1 MSDLTIV
8 IALAISFSL
17 ILLRLLAPR
26 RREQKGGPE
35 IDLRLANT
43 LPRHYRYLPQVRQAM
58 SAIDAKYLNDKAS
71 PAVARRALQERRA
84 IARHFLAGLLEDFS
98 SLERLARTVAALS
111 PEISREQET
120 ARLILGLKFRVL
132 YAWVWLR
139 LSTGLAPLE
148 QIGQLTNLV
157 GILATRM
164 EGAMVAVSALSA
176 PELNT

>member
-1 MSDLTIV
+1 
-8 IALAISFSL
+8 
-17 ILLRLLAPR
+17 
-26 RREQKGGPE
+26 
-35 IDLRLANT
+35 
-43 LPRHYRYLPQVRQAM
+43 M
-58 SAIDAKYLNDKAS
+58 SAIDAKYLNEKAS
-71 PAVARRALQERRA
+71 PAVARKAHQERRA
-84 IARHFLAGLLEDFS
+84 VARHFLTGLLEDFS

-111 PEISREQET
+111 PAISREQET
-120 ARLILGLKFRVL
+120 ERLMLGVKFRVL

-139 LSTGLAPLE
+139 LFIGLAPLE

>member
-1 MSDLTIV
+1 MSELTIV

-17 ILLRLLAPR
+17 ILLRLLVPR
-26 RREQKGGPE
+26 RHDQKGGPE
-35 IDLRLANT
+35 IDLSLVST
-43 LPRHYRYLPQVRQAM
+43 LPRHFRYLPQVRRAM
-58 SAIDAKYLNDKAS
+58 SAIDAKYLNEKAS
-71 PAVARRALQERRA
+71 PEVARKALQERRA
-84 IARHFLAGLLEDFS
+84 VARHFLAGLLEDFAN
-98 SLERLARTVAALS
+98 LERLARTVAALS
-111 PEISREQET
+111 PAISREQET
-120 ARLILGLKFRVL
+120 ARLILGVKFRVL

-164 EGAMVAVSALSA
+164 EEAMVAVSALSA